1 MAQVVYTVK
10 KGDILIPIAKKYGV
24 TVEQIVKL
32 NNLKKNSRGNYL
44 IYVGQKLIISGST
57 TSAGSSGSTGGSS
70 GSTGGSSGSTGG
82 SGSSS
87 VVVNNNK
94 PIIGLFGLQSDTDR
108 SIFATWTWS
117 KNHTDHYEV
126 EWYYDSGDNVWF
138 KGSIGTET
146 LQQSIY
152 NAPSNAQRV
161 KFRVKAVSEK
171 YKDSN
176 DKEISYWTGE
186 FSTEKIYTFKAL
198 PTAPSVPKISVEGMK
213 LTASISNLPSD
224 TEKVSFELVQD
235 DKTVVRTVR
244 VPVITTYAQVI
255 FDISPG
261 HRYKVRAKT
270 WNSKFSSEWSNYSDN
285 VNTLPDSTTNIILLK
300 ALSTTSV
307 YIEWTKEDTATSYE
321 IEYSTERRYL
331 ENTSSSSTKTITGI
345 TNTKYEIEGLESGK
359 EYFFHVRAVN
369 AQGSSNYANI
379 KSIILGKAPGSPTT
393 WSSASV
399 IITGDSLVLN
409 WVHNTLDGSDL
420 KKSMLELTFNDSTT
434 TKEIIHV
441 STATDGESDLDE
453 KYVIDRK
460 QYTAGVS
467 LTWRVKT
474 AGITGVYGPWSAERS
489 VKIYARPTLSLSI
502 TDAKGNSLDTI
513 KSFPFYIK
521 ALTGPYTQTP
531 LSFDVRVISQYT
543 YETVD
548 EYGDVKIVVEGEE
561 IFKKHYNS
569 KTLLLEISANNIDLQ
584 NNIEYTLE
592 VSVAMDS
599 GLSATN
605 SVDFLVAWEEIMN
618 YPSAEIV
625 YNKDTMV
632 SYIRPYC
639 AQYKTLYYKVSLS
652 NGKYV
657 RTNTKIDP
665 CDGTLVDNALTERYQ
680 DLIYTSTTGDY
691 FCMVVVDQTE
701 LINDVTL
708 SVYRKSY
715 DGEYVM
721 LAQDIPNKNIYIID
735 PHPSLSV
742 VRYRIVAKTKGTGS
756 IGYSD
761 EMLAIND
768 PSIVLQWG
776 DAVSNIFNPD
786 DIENP
791 VAANTLKLLYNID
804 IAENNK
810 VDNNLIEY
818 IGRKHPVS
826 YYGTQLGV
834 SATWNTDVP
843 EYDTT
848 TIEKLRELSQ
858 YTGDVYVRE
867 PSGVGYWANV
877 QVSFSK
883 KHTELVVPVT
893 LTIKRVEGGV

>member
-1 MAQVVYTVK
+1 MAQVIYTVK
-10 KGDILIPIAKKYGV
+10 KGDLLTPIAKQYGV

-32 NNLKKNSRGNYL
+32 NNLKKNRYGNYL
-44 IYVGQKLIISGST
+44 IYVGQQLIISGDT
-57 TSAGSSGSTGGSS
+57 TSAGSSGSSGGSS
-70 GSTGGSSGSTGG
+70 

-87 VVVNNNK
+87 STVTVNANK
-94 PIIGLFGLQSDTDR
+94 PIIELFGLQSDTDR
-108 SIFATWTWS
+108 SIFATWKWG
-117 KNHTDHYEV
+117 KDHTDHYEI
-126 EWYYDSGDNVWF
+126 EWYYDTGDGPWF
-138 KGSIGTET
+138 KGNIGTET

-152 NAPSNAQRV
+152 SAPSNAKRV
-161 KFRVKAVSEK
+161 MFQVKAVSEK

-176 DKEISYWTGE
+176 DNEISYWTGE
-186 FSTEKIYTFKAL
+186 FSTASIYTFEAL
-198 PTAPSVPKISVEGMK
+198 PSTPSVPKVSVEGMK
-213 LTASISNLPSD
+213 LTASVSNLPEG

-235 DKTVVRTVR
+235 DRTVARTVR
-244 VPVITTYAQVI
+244 TPVITTHAQVI

-270 WNSKFSSEWSNYSDN
+270 WIKRHSSEWSNYSDN
-285 VNTLPDSTTNIILLK
+285 VNTLPDSTTNIVSLK

-307 YIEWTKEDTATSYE
+307 YIEWVKEDTATSYD

-331 ENTSSSSTKTITGI
+331 EDTGSSLNKTITGI
-345 TNTKYEIEGLESGK
+345 TNNKYEITGLESGK

-369 AQGSSNYANI
+369 AQGNSDYANI
-379 KSIILGKAPGSPTT
+379 KSIILGKAPGAPTT
-393 WSSASV
+393 WSSSSV
-399 IITGDSLVLN
+399 IITGESLILN

-420 KKSMLELTFNDSTT
+420 KKSKLELTLNDSTT
-434 TKEIIHV
+434 TTEIIHQ

-453 KYVIDRK
+453 KYVIDTS

-467 LTWRVKT
+467 LTWRVRT
-474 AGITGVYGPWSAERS
+474 AGITGEYGPWSTERS
-489 VKIYARPTLSLSI
+489 VKIYARPTISLSI
-502 TDAKGNSLDTI
+502 TDSNGNALDTI
-513 KSFPFYIK
+513 KTFPFYIK

-531 LSFDVRVISQYT
+531 LSFDVRIISNYT

-548 EYGDVKIVVEGEE
+548 EYGNVKIVVEGEE

-569 KTLLLEISANNIDLQ
+569 QTLLLEISANNIDLQ

-605 SVDFLVAWEEIMN
+605 TIEFLVAWDDVMN
-618 YPSAEIV
+618 YPSAEII

-632 SYIRPYC
+632 TYIRPYC
-639 AQYKTLYYKVSLS
+639 VQYKTIYYKVALE
-652 NGKYV
+652 NNVYT
-657 RTNTKIDP
+657 RTSTIIDP
-665 CDGTLVDNALTERYQ
+665 CDGTLVDNALTVDYE
-680 DLIYTSTTGDY
+680 DLIYKTSSGIY
-691 FCMVVVDQTE
+691 FCMVATDQTE
-701 LINDVTL
+701 LVNDVVL

-715 DGEYVM
+715 DGEYVT
-721 LAQDIPNKNIYIID
+721 LVKDIPNENIYILD
-735 PHPSLSV
+735 PHPSLSS
-742 VRYRIVAKTKGTGS
+742 VRYRIVAKTKGTGA

-761 EMLAIND
+761 EMLTIND

-776 DAVSNIFNPD
+776 DVASNVFNPD
-786 DIENP
+786 NIENP

-804 IAENNK
+804 ITENTS

-843 EYDTT
+843 AYDNVV
-848 TIEKLRELSQ
+848 IEKLRELSI

>member
-10 KGDILIPIAKKYGV
+10 KGDTLTPIAKKYGV

-32 NNLKKNSRGNYL
+32 NKLKKNRRGNYL
-44 IYVGQKLIISGST
+44 IYVGQQLIISGAT
-57 TSAGSSGSTGGSS
+57 TSAGSSGSTGGS
-70 GSTGGSSGSTGG
+70 GSSSS

-87 VVVNNNK
+87 VIVNTNK
-94 PIIGLFGLQSDTDR
+94 PIIELFGLQSDTDR
-108 SIFATWTWS
+108 SIFATWKWT
-117 KNHTDHYEV
+117 KDHTDHYEV

-146 LQQSIY
+146 IQQSIY
-152 NAPSNAQRV
+152 SAPSNAQRV

-171 YKDSN
+171 YKDNN

-198 PTAPSVPKISVEGMK
+198 PTTPSVPKVSAEGMK
-213 LTASISNLPSD
+213 LTASISNLPSG

-235 DKTVVRTVR
+235 DRTVVRTVR

-270 WNSKFSSEWSNYSDN
+270 WIGKNSSEWSNYSDN
-285 VNTLPDSTTNIILLK
+285 VNTLPDSTTNIIALK

-331 ENTSSSSTKTITGI
+331 EDTSSSSSKTITGI

-369 AQGSSNYANI
+369 AQGKSDYANI

-393 WSSASV
+393 WSSGSV

-420 KKSMLELTFNDSTT
+420 KKSMLELTLNGSTT
-434 TKEIIHV
+434 TNEITHIP
-441 STATDGESDLDE
+441 TATDGESDLDE
-453 KYVIDRK
+453 KYVIDTS

-474 AGITGVYGPWSAERS
+474 AGITGEYGSWSIERS

-502 TDAKGNSLDTI
+502 TDAGGNSLDTI
-513 KSFPFYIK
+513 KSFPFYVD
-521 ALTGPYTQTP
+521 ALTGPNTQTP
-531 LSFDVRVISQYT
+531 LSFDVRVISNYT

-569 KTLLLEISANNIDLQ
+569 QTLLLEISANNIDLQ

-605 SVDFLVAWEEIMN
+605 TVNFLVAWEEIMN
-618 YPSAEIV
+618 HPSAEII

-639 AQYKTLYYKVSLS
+639 VQYKTLYYKVSLS
-652 NGKYV
+652 NGKYI
-657 RTNTKIDP
+657 RTNTKINP
-665 CDGTLVDNALTERYQ
+665 CDGTLVDNALTEKFK
-680 DLIYTSTTGDY
+680 DLIYVSTTGEY
-691 FCMVVVDQTE
+691 FCMVVTNQTE

-715 DGEYVM
+715 DGEYVT

-791 VAANTLKLLYNID
+791 VSANTLKLLYNID
-804 IAENNK
+804 ITENNK

-867 PSGVGYWANV
+867 PSGIGYWANV

>member
-10 KGDILIPIAKKYGV
+10 KGDTLTPIAKKYGV

-32 NNLKKNSRGNYL
+32 NKLKKNSRGNYL
-44 IYVGQKLIISGST
+44 IYVGQQLIISGAT
-57 TSAGSSGSTGGSS
+57 TSAGSSGSTGGS
-70 GSTGGSSGSTGG
+70 GSS

-87 VVVNNNK
+87 VIVNTNK
-94 PIIGLFGLQSDTDR
+94 PIIELFGLQSDTDR
-108 SIFATWTWS
+108 SIFATWKWT
-117 KNHTDHYEV
+117 KDHTDHYEV

-146 LQQSIY
+146 MQQSIY
-152 NAPSNAQRV
+152 SAPSNAQRV

-171 YKDSN
+171 YKDNN

-198 PTAPSVPKISVEGMK
+198 PTTPSVPKVSAEGMK
-213 LTASISNLPSD
+213 LTASISNLPSG

-235 DKTVVRTVR
+235 DRTVVRTVR

-270 WNSKFSSEWSNYSDN
+270 WIGKNSSEWSNYSDN
-285 VNTLPDSTTNIILLK
+285 VNTLPDSTTNIIALK

-331 ENTSSSSTKTITGI
+331 EDTSSSSSKTITGI

-369 AQGSSNYANI
+369 AQGKSDYANI

-393 WSSASV
+393 WSSGSV

-420 KKSMLELTFNDSTT
+420 KKSMLELTLNGSTT
-434 TKEIIHV
+434 TNEITHIP
-441 STATDGESDLDE
+441 TATDGESDLDE
-453 KYVIDRK
+453 KYVIDTS

-474 AGITGVYGPWSAERS
+474 AGITGEYGPWSIERS

-502 TDAKGNSLDTI
+502 TDAGGNSLDTI
-513 KSFPFYIK
+513 KSFPFYVD
-521 ALTGPYTQTP
+521 ALTGPNTQTP
-531 LSFDVRVISQYT
+531 LSFNVRVISNYT
-543 YETVD
+543 YETLD
-548 EYGDVKIVVEGEE
+548 EYGNVKIVVEGEE

-569 KTLLLEISANNIDLQ
+569 QTLLLEISANNIDLQ

-605 SVDFLVAWEEIMN
+605 TVNFLVAWEEIMN
-618 YPSAEIV
+618 HPSAEII

-639 AQYKTLYYKVSLS
+639 VQYKTLYYKVSLS
-652 NGKYV
+652 NGKYI
-657 RTNTKIDP
+657 RTNTKINP
-665 CDGTLVDNALTERYQ
+665 CDGTLVDNAFTEKFK
-680 DLIYTSTTGDY
+680 DLIYVSTTGEY
-691 FCMVVVDQTE
+691 FCMVVTDQTK

-715 DGEYVM
+715 DGEYVT
-721 LAQDIPNKNIYIID
+721 LAQDIPNENIYIID

-791 VAANTLKLLYNID
+791 VSANTLKLLYNID
-804 IAENNK
+804 ITENNK

-826 YYGTQLGV
+826 YYGTQLGA

-843 EYDTT
+843 EYDTA

-867 PSGVGYWANV
+867 PSGIGYWANV

>member
-10 KGDILIPIAKKYGV
+10 KGDTLTPIAKKYGV

-32 NNLKKNSRGNYL
+32 NKLKKNSRGNYL
-44 IYVGQKLIISGST
+44 RYVGQQLIISGAT
-57 TSAGSSGSTGGSS
+57 TSAGA
-70 GSTGGSSGSTGG
+70 SGSTGG
-82 SGSSS
+82 SGSISGSGS
-87 VVVNNNK
+87 VIVNTNK
-94 PIIGLFGLQSDTDR
+94 PIIELFGLQSDTDR
-108 SIFATWTWS
+108 SIFATWKWT
-117 KNHTDHYEV
+117 KDHTDHYEV

-146 LQQSIY
+146 MQQSIY
-152 NAPSNAQRV
+152 SAPSNAQRV

-198 PTAPSVPKISVEGMK
+198 PTTPSVPKVSAEGMK
-213 LTASISNLPSD
+213 LTASISNLPSG

-235 DKTVVRTVR
+235 DRTVVRTVR

-270 WNSKFSSEWSNYSDN
+270 WIGKNSSEWSNYSDN
-285 VNTLPDSTTNIILLK
+285 VNTLPDSTTNIIALK

-331 ENTSSSSTKTITGI
+331 EDTSSSSSKTITGI

-369 AQGSSNYANI
+369 AQGKSDYANI

-393 WSSASV
+393 WSSGSV

-420 KKSMLELTFNDSTT
+420 KKSMLELTLNGSTT
-434 TKEIIHV
+434 TNEITHIP
-441 STATDGESDLDE
+441 TATDGESDLDE
-453 KYVIDRK
+453 KYVIDTS

-474 AGITGVYGPWSAERS
+474 AGITGEYGPWSIERS
-489 VKIYARPTLSLSI
+489 VKIYARPTISLSI
-502 TDAKGNSLDTI
+502 TDAGGNSLDTI
-513 KSFPFYIK
+513 KTFPFYVN
-521 ALTGPYTQTP
+521 ALTGPNTQTP
-531 LSFDVRVISQYT
+531 LSFDVRVISNYT

-569 KTLLLEISANNIDLQ
+569 QTLLLEISANNIDLQ

-605 SVDFLVAWEEIMN
+605 TVNFLVAWEEIMN
-618 YPSAEIV
+618 HPSAEIV

-639 AQYKTLYYKVSLS
+639 VQYKTLYYRVSLS

-665 CDGTLVDNALTERYQ
+665 CDGTLVDNALTEKFK
-680 DLIYTSTTGDY
+680 DLIYVSTTGEY
-691 FCMVVVDQTE
+691 FCMVVTDQTE
-701 LINDVTL
+701 LVNNVT
-708 SVYRKSY
+708 
-715 DGEYVM
+715 
-721 LAQDIPNKNIYIID
+721 
-735 PHPSLSV
+735 
-742 VRYRIVAKTKGTGS
+742 
-756 IGYSD
+756 
-761 EMLAIND
+761 
-768 PSIVLQWG
+768 
-776 DAVSNIFNPD
+776 
-786 DIENP
+786 
-791 VAANTLKLLYNID
+791 
-804 IAENNK
+804 
-810 VDNNLIEY
+810 
-818 IGRKHPVS
+818 
-826 YYGTQLGV
+826 
-834 SATWNTDVP
+834 
-843 EYDTT
+843 
-848 TIEKLRELSQ
+848 
-858 YTGDVYVRE
+858 
-867 PSGVGYWANV
+867 
-877 QVSFSK
+877 
-883 KHTELVVPVT
+883 
-893 LTIKRVEGGV
+893 